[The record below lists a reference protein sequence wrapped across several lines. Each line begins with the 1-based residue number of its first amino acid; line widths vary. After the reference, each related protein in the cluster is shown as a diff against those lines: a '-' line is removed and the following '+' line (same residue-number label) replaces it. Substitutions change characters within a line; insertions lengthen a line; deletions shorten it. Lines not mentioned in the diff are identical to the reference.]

1 MSTRIVFFGLL
12 LAATGFGAGWGVA
25 KSRLPAFIA
34 SSLPVTDS
42 SDPGIRTLLGLQ
54 QHLAASLAPF
64 DSLALDSLLPDDMRA
79 INAGDQVLDKATTLR
94 MLRDLSGTLLNV
106 VDDSILVRRYGDVAV
121 MTLRETAT
129 FRADTGATVGRLRM
143 SELWL
148 KRDGRWR
155 PVASHA
161 SIVR

>member
-1 MSTRIVFFGLL
+1 
-12 LAATGFGAGWGVA
+12 
-25 KSRLPAFIA
+25 
-34 SSLPVTDS
+34 
-42 SDPGIRTLLGLQ
+42 
-54 QHLAASLAPF
+54 
-64 DSLALDSLLPDDMRA
+64 MRA

-94 MLRDLSGTLLNV
+94 MLRDLSGTLLKV

-121 MTLRETAT
+121 MTLRETVT
-129 FRADTGATVGRLRM
+129 GRADTGATVGRLRM

-155 PVASHA
+155 PVASQA